1 MSFFAYSFLIGPI
14 LFLSTI
20 LLYTRT
26 LPIMVFSAI
35 ALLVLTFVAMLFLM
49 TQYLALIFLIVYV
62 GAIAILLVF
71 GLMVFDTQNAAV
83 PAPKRSYVWTV
94 GGLSVITSALAAIG
108 MSDRIT
114 YQRPKSAMGSPLYN
128 FSEFDEFLAIGKH
141 LYTTYAVEFLTV
153 GSLLVLGMVVV
164 IALTV
169 PPRPLKTS
177 KVWF

>member
-14 LFLSTI
+14 LLLSTI
-20 LLYTRT
+20 LLYTKT

-83 PAPKRSYVWTV
+83 PAAKRGYLSTV
-94 GGLSVITSALAAIG
+94 GILAAAVSVLATTG
-108 MSDRIT
+108 MADRIS
-114 YQRPKSAMGSPLYN
+114 YQRPKSSMSSPLYN
-128 FSEFDEFLAIGKH
+128 FSEFDEFIAIGKH

-177 KVWF
+177 KV